1 MIVPAAVAFE
11 RAIHGGTADREE
23 LGEYGWRHRD
33 VLEESVSPSLG
44 GRKSASGAW
53 GTRYRR
59 GPGGTG
65 GGHPASHRAGD
76 TRGISPPTYPCA
88 LERSTMSGKSRE
100 PSPSTDISD
109 PAGSRETTE
118 RPGSCRPPVDVAK
131 PDRRAAVSS
140 AQRWQIPESGTTA
153 CGQRRPGTGPTLVAT
168 TAGCIRGIQVRA
180 VDLVAL
186 PHRVTSIRIRRRCS
200 RRVEPH
206 GCPVP
211 AMLAPEPCSGA
222 RFLGTDPASACQ

>member
-1 MIVPAAVAFE
+1 MAPWRRPRGERLAESGRAQIRAVRAGRDTGEVPA
-11 RAIHGGTADREE
+11 
-23 LGEYGWRHRD
+23 
-33 VLEESVSPSLG
+33 
-44 GRKSASGAW
+44 
-53 GTRYRR
+53 
-59 GPGGTG
+59 GPG

-131 PDRRAAVSS
+131 PDRRAAASS

-153 CGQRRPGTGPTLVAT
+153 AVSAGRGPAPPSSTRPAASAGSRSGRSLSPTASPPSGSAAAV
-168 TAGCIRGIQVRA
+168 RGGSNPTVVPCQPCWHPSCA
-180 VDLVAL
+180 
-186 PHRVTSIRIRRRCS
+186 
-200 RRVEPH
+200 
-206 GCPVP
+206 PVP
-211 AMLAPEPCSGA
+211 GSWA
-222 RFLGTDPASACQ
+222 RI